1 MQEGIFTRMTIA
13 TLLVLGLSVPAL
25 AGYHEKNPCAAGNPC
40 AVQNPCGAKAVNPC
54 NPCAAKNPCGAAMAP
69 TPAVAR
75 TVWARVIAVN
85 PSTQILEVGV
95 DGQRL
100 TIGVDKRTQIKTVP
114 DMSRKSLANLKSGDR
129 VAVSFVEQD
138 GKRRAAFIYL
148 ATAQGAVNPCNPCAA
163 RNPCAAKNPCA
174 GKNPCAAKQ
183 PCAANP
189 CAARNPCAVKEK
201 WENPCA
207 YKEKR

>member
-1 MQEGIFTRMTIA
+1 MGKRIFVMMAIG
-13 TLLVLGLSVPAL
+13 TLLVLGLSMPAS
-25 AGYHEKNPCAAGNPC
+25 AGYHEKNPCAAKNPC
-40 AVQNPCGAKAVNPC
+40 AVQNPCAAKVVNPC
-54 NPCAAKNPCGAAMAP
+54 NPCAAKNPCGAAMTT

-85 PSTQILEVGV
+85 PSTQTLEVGV

-114 DMSRKSLANLKSGDR
+114 GMSRKSLANLKSGDR

-138 GKRRAAFIYL
+138 GQRRAAFVYI
-148 ATAQGAVNPCNPCAA
+148 AA
-163 RNPCAAKNPCA
+163 RAAA
-174 GKNPCAAKQ
+174 AQPCAAKQ

-189 CAARNPCAVKEK
+189 CAMKNPCAAKEK

-207 YKEKR
+207 YQEKR